1 MINMNYCRFNNTELA
16 LDECLDTIKSGK
28 ELSEEEMNSCRKLFG
43 QFIDFCYDS
52 GILEDDYDETNERLE
67 EFFGTIGKPEY
78 W

>member
-1 MINMNYCRFNNTELA
+1 
-16 LDECLDTIKSGK
+16 
-28 ELSEEEMNSCRKLFG
+28 MNSCRKLFG